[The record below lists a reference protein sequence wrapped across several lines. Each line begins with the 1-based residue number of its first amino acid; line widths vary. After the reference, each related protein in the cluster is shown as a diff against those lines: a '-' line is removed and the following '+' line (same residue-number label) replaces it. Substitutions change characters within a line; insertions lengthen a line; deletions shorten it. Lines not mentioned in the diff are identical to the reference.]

1 MPEDTSKL
9 IAGLDLPKARP
20 QHYSFAY
27 QFLPWLAFNKP
38 DEYLSLGVDIPKNVL
53 KDTWDRAGNQYPPN
67 ERVASNGLKGEQ
79 VRYNKHVIVLITLP
93 TPKTTAEAFFVGMVF
108 TKQWIN
114 DLING
119 KKSEPVVRCF
129 ILSKNKE
136 DATLREKTKEFHG
149 GIEYGLSPDR
159 DTFLI
164 KVGDQ
169 IKDTLEGAPAP
180 QPTLQTKGTP
190 TQSLPIDKKQEA
202 ITAVKQDKSNKVD
215 NSPIENVECS
225 VLMDVA
231 NPKLYRRN
239 SFRITGLPVD
249 ASTREIARH
258 ADKLKVLDQIGYGH
272 AANPMAFPVEP
283 LPSLD
288 QVREAMQTLK
298 DPEKRIIDEFF
309 WFWPESFGESAKDEA
324 LQALAQGDGGK
335 AFEIWT
341 SRKSDPTK
349 TTIAYHNLAVLMHML
364 ALDWTRS
371 YIDSEPDEEAQQT
384 IKDYWSKANRYWNR
398 TIESDSIWDAV
409 KSRIRSMDDDRV
421 TTGFGRRVRTLLPDA
436 LCLIHA
442 SLALK
447 YTERGKH
454 EFSDLHVEYIQQI
467 ASGSKQ
473 YEKAFDTILAP
484 SRKRLIQAAKALDL
498 EQNTAR
504 RLELASTLSN
514 QAVDELNLFENFYG
528 AASEHYSELF
538 NQVSQACVD
547 AINTYAN
554 ELDITEGCVEVL
566 RSSLAMARD
575 TELQQRI
582 SQFIDLGEKVLR
594 RSVLQPFL
602 DNFKVIAESKE
613 SPTTKLAEVKV
624 TVMPQVMA
632 WMESQGPKSKLS
644 DDLLDEVSRLLR
656 AISIEAFNTHDDT
669 ATSLE
674 ATTLAQK
681 LARSEDLK
689 KRISEDYDQL
699 KSNETEE
706 IKARVRVRIRSDDI
720 EIDRNFFR
728 VNKQTFPV
736 AEITG
741 VRHGGFRG
749 QNLTSYF
756 IAVCRSNDAIKIE
769 CKRAFRSEAQAK
781 RDYDEILRGLY
792 ANVVPR
798 LSFKIA
804 QNLASGGT
812 TNIGDLV
819 LSRYGVTIKGKFLRY
834 DQISFDYDNGEL
846 CVVVPL
852 LEAHDLGLRASIND
866 FMAGRHTA
874 PIRISVRN
882 IWNAVIYEQITK
894 AVKILSE
901 TK

>member
-1 MPEDTSKL
+1 
-9 IAGLDLPKARP
+9 
-20 QHYSFAY
+20 
-27 QFLPWLAFNKP
+27 
-38 DEYLSLGVDIPKNVL
+38 
-53 KDTWDRAGNQYPPN
+53 
-67 ERVASNGLKGEQ
+67 
-79 VRYNKHVIVLITLP
+79 
-93 TPKTTAEAFFVGMVF
+93 
-108 TKQWIN
+108 
-114 DLING
+114 
-119 KKSEPVVRCF
+119 
-129 ILSKNKE
+129 
-136 DATLREKTKEFHG
+136 
-149 GIEYGLSPDR
+149 
-159 DTFLI
+159 
-164 KVGDQ
+164 
-169 IKDTLEGAPAP
+169 
-180 QPTLQTKGTP
+180 
-190 TQSLPIDKKQEA
+190 
-202 ITAVKQDKSNKVD
+202 
-215 NSPIENVECS
+215 
-225 VLMDVA
+225 
-231 NPKLYRRN
+231 
-239 SFRITGLPVD
+239 
-249 ASTREIARH
+249 
-258 ADKLKVLDQIGYGH
+258 
-272 AANPMAFPVEP
+272 
-283 LPSLD
+283 
-288 QVREAMQTLK
+288 
-298 DPEKRIIDEFF
+298 
-309 WFWPESFGESAKDEA
+309 
-324 LQALAQGDGGK
+324 
-335 AFEIWT
+335 
-341 SRKSDPTK
+341 
-349 TTIAYHNLAVLMHML
+349 
-364 ALDWTRS
+364 
-371 YIDSEPDEEAQQT
+371 
-384 IKDYWSKANRYWNR
+384 
-398 TIESDSIWDAV
+398 
-409 KSRIRSMDDDRV
+409 
-421 TTGFGRRVRTLLPDA
+421 
-436 LCLIHA
+436 
-442 SLALK
+442 
-447 YTERGKH
+447 
-454 EFSDLHVEYIQQI
+454 
-467 ASGSKQ
+467 
-473 YEKAFDTILAP
+473 
-484 SRKRLIQAAKALDL
+484 
-498 EQNTAR
+498 
-504 RLELASTLSN
+504 
-514 QAVDELNLFENFYG
+514 
-528 AASEHYSELF
+528 
-538 NQVSQACVD
+538 
-547 AINTYAN
+547 
-554 ELDITEGCVEVL
+554 
-566 RSSLAMARD
+566 MARD

-582 SQFIDLGEKVLR
+582 SQFVDLGEKVLR

-632 WMESQGPKSKLS
+632 WLESQGPKSKLS